1 MTVTEFNLRLF
12 FAIDLPDTVKAAI
25 AEIIAP
31 LKKTF
36 THPAN
41 RWVKPENYHV
51 TLQFLA
57 AVDPLDM
64 LKLIDKTRTTT
75 AAFTPFDMRLGPLEL
90 FPPSAAVPKIITLA
104 ASPHEEL
111 SQLAA
116 NIGAGML
123 EAGYAPDKRLFRGHL
138 TLCRLTTEDR
148 KQPKA
153 LPSSAFSIPPVTVRS
168 VALFR
173 SEKIA
178 GSFEYTILD
187 RFHAS
192 QV

>member
-12 FAIDLPDTVKAAI
+12 FAIDLPDTVKAAV

-36 THPAN
+36 SHPDN

-64 LKLIDKTRTTT
+64 LKLIDKTRSTT
-75 AAFTPFDMRLGPLEL
+75 AAFTPFEMRLGPLGL
-90 FPPSAAVPKIITLA
+90 FPPSATVPKIITLD

-138 TLCRLTTEDR
+138 TLCRLNMQDR

-153 LPSSAFSIPPVTVRS
+153 LPSLTFSIPPVTVRS

-173 SEKIA
+173 SEKIE
-178 GSFEYTILD
+178 GSFEYTVLD